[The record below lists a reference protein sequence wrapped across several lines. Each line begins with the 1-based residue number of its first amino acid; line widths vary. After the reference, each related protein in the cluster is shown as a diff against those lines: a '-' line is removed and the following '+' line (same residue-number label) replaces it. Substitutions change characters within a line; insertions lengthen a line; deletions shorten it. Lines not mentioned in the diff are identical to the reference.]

1 MEQFSYDLE
10 ISVRYCFISQWMKRS
25 KHELFVFST
34 KKTLIWRRHCS
45 IGQSCCSMTSK
56 RSIDWFLESSRAW
69 SFFTRYERSL
79 NQPKATRVCIP
90 SISQSNRSIF
100 VRLLFLFCSR
110 VFISRL
116 FKNRFI
122 LSFQGPIASFAIQQG
137 DFCTTIR
144 YDTIRHDT
152 LFDVDITLSYQL
164 VYRKSTTLIIFLKF
178 KIQKQTKKII
188 VQRFKIK
195 N

>member
-1 MEQFSYDLE
+1 
-10 ISVRYCFISQWMKRS
+10 MKRS
-25 KHELFVFST
+25 KHGLFVFPP
-34 KKTLIWRRHCS
+34 KKTLIWKTLKCS

-56 RSIDWFLESSRAW
+56 WSIDCFLESSRAW

-90 SISQSNRSIF
+90 SINQSNRSIF

-110 VFISRL
+110 VFISSL

-137 DFCTTIR
+137 DFGTTIR

-152 LFDVDITLSYQL
+152 LFNVDITLSYQL
-164 VYRKSTTLIIFLKF
+164 VYRKSTALIIFLKF
-178 KIQKQTKKII
+178 KIQKQTKKIV
-188 VQRFKIK
+188 VQRYKIK